1 MLIQDQIRFAD
12 VRDISEVYSPHRN
25 CGGGVISEIWIF
37 FQAFQFITTPPIY
50 DFGKIFFQDTEN
62 CPKSF
67 KFMQFLAKFRPFFPI
82 FPPPPIYY
90 NPPISNFGKIFQPPL
105 LIIPP
110 PYNYGGESTVFL
122 PFTDLGVAAQTENC
136 D

>member
-1 MLIQDQIRFAD
+1 MRGESASDD
-12 VRDISEVYSPHRN
+12 VAFPIYSPPRN

-82 FPPPPIYY
+82 FPPPPFITT
-90 NPPISNFGKIFQPPL
+90 PQFRILTEISNPTCLLYPPPL
-105 LIIPP
+105 QLRW
-110 PYNYGGESTVFL
+110 GEYDTKR
-122 PFTDLGVAAQTENC
+122 Q
-136 D
+136 